1 MTSGPR
7 TSDERPVGHVRAGG
21 VGARRSSEGRRG
33 GPADCGGS
41 ECVGRGPWE
50 VAIKAAAGKLR
61 IGEPPAQWFSGLLE
75 RYELREVPLDAHV
88 ASAAAALPAIHR
100 DPFDR
105 VLVALARADM
115 LTILTADQV
124 IPKYPGVKTLW

>member
-1 MTSGPR
+1 MNVLLDTC
-7 TSDERPVGHVRAGG
+7 ALLAL
-21 VGARRSSEGRRG
+21 ARGDLPKDATAALRSAAEASV
-33 GPADCGGS
+33 S
-41 ECVGRGPWE
+41 VVSPWE

-61 IGEPPAQWFSGLLE
+61 LGEPPAQWFSGMIE
-75 RYELREVPLDAHV
+75 RYDLREVPLHAHV

-105 VLVALARADM
+105 ILVALAQADM
-115 LTILTADQV
+115 LTILTSDQE